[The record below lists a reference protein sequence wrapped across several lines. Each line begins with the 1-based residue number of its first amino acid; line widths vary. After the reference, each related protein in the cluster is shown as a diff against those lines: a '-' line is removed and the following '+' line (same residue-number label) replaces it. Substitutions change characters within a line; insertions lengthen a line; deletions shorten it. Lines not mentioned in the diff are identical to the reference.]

1 MQLGSLLQ
9 SSPGLEYVQEL
20 SCGSFGALW
29 LARLATGT
37 ETGRLVV
44 ARRLKL
50 DSLDATRTEKILTA
64 ARLYGGISHPSLVKL
79 LGVNRTQT
87 ELVWVEEQVIGVP
100 LGKLYELVQSQQTSI
115 PVDIATKLAVDAV
128 RASIALRRACRDQ
141 NLPVPEQAIFPDS
154 FMVANFGEALL
165 AGFGVANELARS
177 AAVRRHQDLA
187 DVLDPVV
194 PMVPNNECREI
205 FTAGAT
211 LWKLLVIRGLFDDYS
226 NQQTLE
232 LILHSKALK
241 PEYDERLN
249 LCVPKPLAQIIRQA
263 TERDL
268 KVRFQSLQDLET
280 AFESLPPQCLA
291 ADTKVREWL
300 SDIAGDYL
308 SDIQRSSGVR
318 RVPFSLRMPVVPSNL
333 GGRPSFI
340 PTPLPGFH
348 EPFVP
353 KPPSDT
359 IPSIAAPNAPETRQ
373 DTLPSQDIV
382 SNVAST
388 QSKRRLLARVR
399 FVAFVLI
406 AGVGAGYAF
415 LHRGQVHTLAAQVFS
430 RATSTRTQPKG
441 VAPKVAS
448 VAATPQAAER
458 AQANGLSKESSDVA
472 RDQEQTLGSASEDT
486 NPDNSGTRSTNHSKR
501 RGPFVK
507 PGAPQTPPPSADGR
521 NRWGI

>member
-1 MQLGSLLQ
+1 MQLGSVVQ

-20 SCGSFGALW
+20 SRGSFGALW
-29 LARLATGT
+29 LARLAAGP

-44 ARRLKL
+44 ARRLKI

-79 LGVNRTQT
+79 LGVDRTQT

-100 LGKLYELVQSQQTSI
+100 LGKLYELMQSQQTSI
-115 PVDIATKLAVDAV
+115 PIDIATKLTLDAV

-154 FMVANFGEALL
+154 FMVANFGEAML
-165 AGFGVANELARS
+165 AGFGVTNELARC

-211 LWKLLVIRGLFDDYS
+211 LWKLLVIRSLFDDYG

-241 PEYDERLN
+241 PEYDERLK
-249 LCVPKPLAQIIRQA
+249 LCVPNPIAQIIRQA

-268 KVRFQSLQDLET
+268 KVRFQSLQDLAT

-291 ADTKVREWL
+291 AETKVREWL

-318 RVPFSLRMPVVPSNL
+318 RVPFSLRMPVVPSEL
-333 GGRPSFI
+333 GRPSFI

-373 DTLPSQDIV
+373 DTLPSQDTV

-388 QSKRRLLARVR
+388 LSKRRLLARVK

-406 AGVGAGYAF
+406 AGVSAGYAF
-415 LHRGQVHTLAAQVFS
+415 LYRGQVQTLAAQAFR

-441 VAPKVAS
+441 IAPKIAS
-448 VAATPQAAER
+448 VAAAPQAAER
-458 AQANGLSKESSDVA
+458 AQPNRLSKESSDGA
-472 RDQEQTLGSASEDT
+472 PAQTQTLGSASEDT